1 MATIQRS
8 TTKVANKLLS
18 YAEKRA
24 EITEGV
30 NGPAEYAKA
39 QFKATRELWG
49 KNGGIQAHHVIQS
62 FKPDEVS
69 PEKANQI
76 GQELA
81 NKIAP
86 GHEAVVYTHTD
97 KNHTHNHLVINSVNL
112 ENGKKYHA
120 HGKDELYKIRDAS
133 DDLCQ
138 EHGLSIVQEKTA
150 EERYTLAEQ
159 GLLKKGQSSWKDEI
173 RQAIETTKN
182 HATDFD
188 SFKEHL
194 KQDYGVETK
203 LRGKTLSF
211 KHPDR
216 QRFVRANKLG
226 SNYEMEGLQRGF
238 ERQIGAGA
246 ELERTPERDQGT
258 EQTDDELHSGA
269 NERGLSQ
276 GFDRPEPVGANTGKQ
291 QSNHFEH
298 GINFEQARAASR
310 KKQRSLARGFDEW
323 TKAAAGQQQQN
334 HREAERTGEEQPE
347 KVKQHERGHEQEYE
361 QDRKQHEKPRERY
374 KERDE
379 GLSL

>member
-8 TTKVANKLLS
+8 TTKVANKLIS

-30 NGPAEYAKA
+30 NAPAEYARA

-49 KNGGIQAHHVIQS
+49 KNSGIQAHHVIQS

-81 NKIAP
+81 EKMAP

-97 KNHTHNHLVINSVNL
+97 KDHTHNHLVINSVNF

-120 HGKDELYKIRDAS
+120 HGKDELYNIRDAS

-138 EHGLSIVQEKTA
+138 EHGLSIVQEKSA
-150 EERYTLAEQ
+150 GMRYTLAEQ
-159 GLLKKGQSSWKDEI
+159 GLLEKGQSSWKDEI
-173 RQAIETTKN
+173 RQAIDVAKDKSTNFHDFKKHLET
-182 HATDFD
+182 
-188 SFKEHL
+188 
-194 KQDYGVETK
+194 DYGVETK

-211 KHPDR
+211 KHPDQ

-246 ELERTPERDQGT
+246 EFERTLERNAGT
-258 EQTDDELHSGA
+258 EPTDDKLHSGA
-269 NERGLSQ
+269 NERGLGQ
-276 GFDRPEPVGANTGKQ
+276 GFDRSEPVGANTGKQ
-291 QSNHFEH
+291 QSDHLEH
-298 GINFEQARAASR
+298 GINFDEARTASR

-323 TKAAAGQQQQN
+323 AKSASGKQQQN
-334 HREAERTGEEQPE
+334 HREVKRTGKEQSK
-347 KVKQHERGHEQEYE
+347 KVKQHERGNEQEHG
-361 QDRKQHEKPRERY
+361 QDREQHEKPRGRS
-374 KERDE
+374 KTRDQD
-379 GLSL
+379 LSL